1 MPIFSFVNG
10 FFAYII
16 LTEIFVVAAKLLVA
30 KMESTHSDRERKER
44 EREMRQRQRNRV
56 RERPETE
63 RDKS

>member
-10 FFAYII
+10 FFASII

-44 EREMRQRQRNRV
+44 ERE
-56 RERPETE
+56 
-63 RDKS
+63 K